1 MEAARRKRELQGL
14 AWGFIGVA
22 IFSLTLPATRV
33 AVVELDPV
41 LVGLGR
47 SLAASVLAALVLLI
61 TRQPLP
67 RRDQIL
73 RMILTASGVVL
84 GFPLITAYAMRY
96 LPSAHG
102 AIVIGLLPLATAAIV
117 ALSGRER
124 PSRGFWF
131 AAGFGALLVV
141 AFALIEGGGTLHL
154 ADLALLL
161 AVAVGA
167 LGYAEGARLT
177 REMPGWVVIS
187 WVLVV
192 SVPFLLPPVLWSAAE
207 HGINASVTAWL
218 CFAYVSLFSQ
228 YLGFFPWYHG
238 LALGGVARV
247 SQVQLTQPFL
257 TLIASALLLGE
268 KVSMGMIIFAAAVV
282 ATVAI
287 GRKMPIRPLK

>member
-1 MEAARRKRELQGL
+1 MEVARRRRELQGL
-14 AWGFIGVA
+14 AWGFVGVA

-33 AVVELDPV
+33 AVAELDPV

-47 SLAASVLAALVLLI
+47 SLAASVLAALALLI

-67 RRDQIL
+67 RRDQIVRL
-73 RMILTASGVVL
+73 AITASGVVL

-117 ALSGRER
+117 ALAGRER
-124 PSRGFWF
+124 PSRGFWI
-131 AAGFGALLVV
+131 AAGCGAALVV
-141 AFALIEGGGTLHL
+141 AFALFEGGGTLHV
-154 ADLALLL
+154 ADIGLLL

-192 SVPFLLPPVLWSAAE
+192 AAPFLLPPVLWSAAV
-207 HGINASVTAWL
+207 HGVNASPAAWIS
-218 CFAYVSLFSQ
+218 FAYVSLFSQ
-228 YLGFFPWYHG
+228 YLGFFAWYHG

-247 SQVQLTQPFL
+247 AQIQLTQPFL

-268 KVSMGMIIFAAAVV
+268 NVSMGMIIFASAVV

-287 GRKMPIRPLK
+287 GRSMPVQPLK